1 MTSTRTGRPRDTNI
15 DKAVLQSVRRHLAVH
30 GMTGLSF
37 AAVAQ
42 DAGTTRPALY
52 RRWPTKL
59 ELAVAAVADL
69 AEMDPPALSED
80 PHRDLAAELEHFR
93 HCIMEASAL
102 ALAGVMLQ
110 EDVDGAFKR
119 KYRDHLVKPR
129 RARIR
134 ACLERGMDGGYLDE
148 DADLGI
154 AATFA
159 TGSLYALVT
168 GGAGIPRD
176 WASRTATLV
185 WRSCGGR
192 VNER

>member
-1 MTSTRTGRPRDTNI
+1 MTATRTGRPRDENI

-30 GMTGLSF
+30 GMTGLSI
-37 AAVAQ
+37 AAVAA

-69 AEMDPPALSED
+69 AETDPPSLSED
-80 PHRDLAAELEHFR
+80 PFRDLLAELEHFR

-102 ALAGVMLQ
+102 ALAGLMLQ
-110 EDVDGAFKR
+110 EEVDGAFKR

-134 ACLERGMDGGYLDE
+134 ACLERGIDNGDLDE

-159 TGSLYALVT
+159 TGSWYALII
-168 GGAGIPRD
+168 GGAGIPGD

-185 WRSCGGR
+185 WRACGGSLNDR
-192 VNER
+192 